1 MKRKSGEGKYG
12 TKVEGKERGKGRL
25 RKGRGRKEKRD
36 KG

>member
-1 MKRKSGEGKYG
+1 VWDKGRDERKR
-12 TKVEGKERGKGRL
+12 VKGRL